1 MRYWDASAIVPLLVE
16 EPRTNEARA
25 ALTQDTGI
33 VTWWGTRIECTS
45 AIARLERAASLTPR
59 QASQAIE
66 VLRALAFG
74 WNEIL
79 PVESVRETACR
90 LLRVHPLRAADAMQ
104 LAAATIMAGGRT
116 AQAGFLAFDNRLR
129 EAASREGFLVGP

>member
-25 ALTQDTGI
+25 TLAEDAGI
-33 VTWWGTRIECTS
+33 VTWWGTLIECTS
-45 AIARLERAASLTPR
+45 AIARLERSAALTPR
-59 QASQAIE
+59 QVTQAIAI
-66 VLRALAFG
+66 LRTLAAG

-79 PVESVRETACR
+79 PAELVRDTACR
-90 LLRVHPLRAADAMQ
+90 LLRVHSLRAADAMQ
-104 LAAATIMAGGRT
+104 LAAATVMAGGPT
-116 AQAGFLAFDNRLR
+116 SQAAFLAFDDRLR